1 MGTVGT
7 PPPKLD
13 IFSHT
18 VSPTAQGSYRMLHH
32 ILRIPDVA
40 VARVRAGAGLPM
52 WEQGDAMGVEWICMC
67 LVCLAVIWRIKLSV
81 KCVNSATSLG

>member
-1 MGTVGT
+1 
-7 PPPKLD
+7 
-13 IFSHT
+13 
-18 VSPTAQGSYRMLHH
+18 
-32 ILRIPDVA
+32 VA

-67 LVCLAVIWRIKLSV
+67 LVRLAVIWRIKLSV